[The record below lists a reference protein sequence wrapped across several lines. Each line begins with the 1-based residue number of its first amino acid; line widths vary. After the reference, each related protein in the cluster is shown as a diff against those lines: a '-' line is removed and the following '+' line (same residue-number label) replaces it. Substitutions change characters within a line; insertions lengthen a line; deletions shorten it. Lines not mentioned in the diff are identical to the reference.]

1 MLVSNKEMILDQKSD
16 EDDEQNTGI
25 RKGRAIALRKL
36 KAAKQKAQAN
46 KNHPN
51 NRNILILII

>member
-1 MLVSNKEMILDQKSD
+1 MVSDQKSED
-16 EDDEQNTGI
+16 EDEMGTGI

-51 NRNILILII
+51 NRNFSILII